1 MKTKKIEVI
10 TLHRIVNYG
19 SVLQAYAT
27 QYTLENMGYDV
38 EFLDY
43 YPERMHLL
51 GMLKRIK
58 NKNNKLKKS
67 LILRTIAKCI
77 MFPSY
82 ILRFSRFNEFI
93 KSKLKLSPITYYTAN
108 EIDNNPPIADYY
120 CTGSDQVWNSGWNEK
135 IDGSFFLNFDTKNK
149 KCFSYAASFG
159 KSNLEDWEK
168 NETKKL
174 LEKYSNISMREKS
187 GVEILENLGIK
198 NSINVL
204 DPTLL
209 LNKEEWSKLASDKY
223 KGKNYIFVYNLNRNK
238 KIDKYVEKLSKEKHL
253 KIYYVSYALH
263 EFYKKGKMKCN
274 VSVADFLSLIK
285 YATYVV
291 TDSFHAT
298 AFSINFNTDFMIVFP
313 EKYSTRVK
321 NILEITGLESRI
333 VDNCEDVSLA
343 NINIDFENAN
353 MILKLERKKAK
364 DYLNEVLGDK

>member
-1 MKTKKIEVI
+1 MI
-10 TLHRIVNYG
+10 
-19 SVLQAYAT
+19 
-27 QYTLENMGYDV
+27 
-38 EFLDY
+38 F
-43 YPERMHLL
+43 
-51 GMLKRIK
+51 
-58 NKNNKLKKS
+58 
-67 LILRTIAKCI
+67 RTIARCI

-82 ILRFSRFNEFI
+82 ILRFNRFKKFI
-93 KSKLKLSPITYYTAN
+93 KEKLNLSPVTYYTEQ
-108 EIDNNPPIADYY
+108 EIIENPPVADFY

-135 IDGSFFLNFDTKNK
+135 IDGPFFLNFDTKNK

-187 GVEILENLGIK
+187 GVDILENLGIK

-238 KIDKYVEKLSKEKHL
+238 KIDKYVEKLAREKRL

-263 EFYKKGKMKCN
+263 EFYKKGEMKCN
-274 VSVADFLSLIK
+274 VSVEDFLSLIK

-321 NILEITGLESRI
+321 SILKITKLESRI
-333 VDNCEDVSLA
+333 VDDFNNINLA
-343 NINIDFENAN
+343 NKKINFENAN
-353 MILKLERKKAK
+353 KILE
-364 DYLNEVLGDK
+364 N

>member
-1 MKTKKIEVI
+1 
-10 TLHRIVNYG
+10 
-19 SVLQAYAT
+19 
-27 QYTLENMGYDV
+27 
-38 EFLDY
+38 
-43 YPERMHLL
+43 
-51 GMLKRIK
+51 
-58 NKNNKLKKS
+58 
-67 LILRTIAKCI
+67 
-77 MFPSY
+77 
-82 ILRFSRFNEFI
+82 
-93 KSKLKLSPITYYTAN
+93 
-108 EIDNNPPIADYY
+108 
-120 CTGSDQVWNSGWNEK
+120 
-135 IDGSFFLNFDTKNK
+135 
-149 KCFSYAASFG
+149 
-159 KSNLEDWEK
+159 
-168 NETKKL
+168 
-174 LEKYSNISMREKS
+174 MREKS